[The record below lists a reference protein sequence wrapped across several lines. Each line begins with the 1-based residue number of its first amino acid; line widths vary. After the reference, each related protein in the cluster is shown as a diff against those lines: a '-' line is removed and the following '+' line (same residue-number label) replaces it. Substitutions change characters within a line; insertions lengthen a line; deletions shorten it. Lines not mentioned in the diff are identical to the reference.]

1 MASPLPGS
9 GSLSSVSSTA
19 ASLGTAARV
28 SGLARDGVDKVL
40 PVLRKVVPIAKRLGT
55 VVRVYAAMAAAATVV
70 IVLAMVLSGP
80 VGWAQWLAV
89 LVLAGLLALPSVV
102 LWTFARALD
111 EVVALPARIR
121 ENPEVMMGHAAE
133 VSDLVRESHARTRH
147 RRWLIGLPSDLWKG
161 GKLLLQAH
169 HDLPEYGHAIRLI
182 SVPYLIATGL
192 AALGALMEMFMAPV
206 IVVLAL
212 LLA

>member
-9 GSLSSVSSTA
+9 PSLSATA
-19 ASLGTAARV
+19 ASVGTAARV
-28 SGLARDGVDKVL
+28 SGFARDGVDKVL

-55 VVRVYAAMAAAATVV
+55 VVRVYAALAAAATVV

-80 VGWAQWLAV
+80 VGWVQWLAV

-102 LWTFARALD
+102 LWTFAKALD
-111 EVVALPARIR
+111 EVVALPQRLR
-121 ENPEVMMGHAAE
+121 ENPDVMKAHAGEVAE
-133 VSDLVRESHARTRH
+133 LVRESHARSRH
-147 RRWLIGLPSDLWKG
+147 RRWLIGLPGDLWKG

-169 HDLPEYGHAIRLI
+169 RDVPEYGHAIRLI

-192 AALGALMEMFMAPV
+192 AAVAALMEMFMAPV

>member
-9 GSLSSVSSTA
+9 PSLSATA
-19 ASLGTAARV
+19 ASVGTAARV
-28 SGLARDGVDKVL
+28 SGFARDGVDKVL

-55 VVRVYAAMAAAATVV
+55 VVRVYAALAAAATVV

-80 VGWAQWLAV
+80 VGWVQWLAV
-89 LVLAGLLALPSVV
+89 LLLGALLALPSVV
-102 LWTFARALD
+102 LWTFAKALD
-111 EVVALPARIR
+111 EVVALPQRLR
-121 ENPEVMMGHAAE
+121 ENPDVMKAHANEVA
-133 VSDLVRESHARTRH
+133 DLVRESHARSRS
-147 RRWLIGLPSDLWKG
+147 RRWLIGLPGDLWKG

-169 HDLPEYGHAIRLI
+169 RDVPEYGHAIRLI

-192 AALGALMEMFMAPV
+192 AAVAALMEMFMAPV